1 MCGKCRNKLKSN
13 YDIYETL
20 QAEIIDHPSVLM
32 TYPGIKDPT
41 LIISV
46 SRKRI
51 SQVLGQKTEISPN
64 ELNKDLQIVTKK
76 IS

>member
-1 MCGKCRNKLKSN
+1 
-13 YDIYETL
+13 
-20 QAEIIDHPSVLM
+20 M

-64 ELNKDLQIVTKK
+64 ELNKDLQIVTKNQLNRK
-76 IS
+76 TIQ